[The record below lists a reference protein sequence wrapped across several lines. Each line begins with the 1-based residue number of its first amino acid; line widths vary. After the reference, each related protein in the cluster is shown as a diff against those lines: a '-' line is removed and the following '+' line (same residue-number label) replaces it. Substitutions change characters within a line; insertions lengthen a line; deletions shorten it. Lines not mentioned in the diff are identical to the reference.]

1 MSSTTGEWQREKR
14 EMGGRGGAKTAQTGC
29 GIMKR
34 KWRCAEPKDEVRW
47 GLVIHTH
54 WCPFGGFSQAEKHER
69 AMTTRPHCERALS
82 PSLYGKVKDPQ
93 SSPRWSFC
101 PGVHHTS
108 RKRELLDLA
117 WKGSDHIRR
126 RSPWKQHTCQ
136 NKVHSPLK
144 LSFGSQRQKGIS
156 LGVSTFR

>member
-1 MSSTTGEWQREKR
+1 
-14 EMGGRGGAKTAQTGC
+14 
-29 GIMKR
+29 
-34 KWRCAEPKDEVRW
+34 
-47 GLVIHTH
+47 
-54 WCPFGGFSQAEKHER
+54 
-69 AMTTRPHCERALS
+69 MTIRPHCERALP

-126 RSPWKQHTCQ
+126 RSPWKHACHIHTPQKLGFRSQPRRRYLQVGHGEQRQQGEGHQVEQSRLCSAVDPGGHGGGQQACAQSQHSSKHRRAHANPNTP
-136 NKVHSPLK
+136 NLRLHFHSPTK
-144 LSFGSQRQKGIS
+144 YPIRVQWK
-156 LGVSTFR
+156 